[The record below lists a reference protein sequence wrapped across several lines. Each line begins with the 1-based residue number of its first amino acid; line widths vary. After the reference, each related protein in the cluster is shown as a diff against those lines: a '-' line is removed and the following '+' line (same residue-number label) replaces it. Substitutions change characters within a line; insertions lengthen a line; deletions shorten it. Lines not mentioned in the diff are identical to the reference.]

1 MLSITSRKFI
11 T

>member
-1 MLSITSRKFI
+1 MLSVTSRKFI